1 MNMNNLGMVV
11 FLFIAAVPNVLFS
24 ARSLRDYVSRDS
36 HLRKALP
43 SAPPALLST
52 AIAEMSWV
60 LPCLV
65 QCFASLFDA
74 SFLPDNNETAC
85 NVMGFYSLVG
95 SFWGM
100 GSTLWT
106 VIITYASIT
115 SRAVPEV
122 VSKRVCILVFLF
134 SILMAAIPLLVEGSM
149 HFTEG
154 FCYADFTHPALAALM
169 LVVNTAIIL
178 TTLSLLILC
187 LTHQGWPSQVDLI
200 LMLLGFLSAWL
211 LWVPASIIGL
221 SGATF
226 PKHFFISGGVMGH
239 AQALV
244 NPYIYGVRW
253 RASAMKRDGI
263 QQDATPKKATG
274 SVPILNATPPMSGC
288 IASAPPSPPAEQ
300 QVFARGSGASVAPHV
315 V

>member
-1 MNMNNLGMVV
+1 M
-11 FLFIAAVPNVLFS
+11 
-24 ARSLRDYVSRDS
+24 
-36 HLRKALP
+36 
-43 SAPPALLST
+43 
-52 AIAEMSWV
+52 
-60 LPCLV
+60 
-65 QCFASLFDA
+65 
-74 SFLPDNNETAC
+74 
-85 NVMGFYSLVG
+85 
-95 SFWGM
+95 
-100 GSTLWT
+100 
-106 VIITYASIT
+106 IITYASIT

-226 PKHFFISGGVMGH
+226 PKHFFICALLSKPSLLYPPALLCPPVRSCARQCAPVPASALSRMLAYHVRSPSISCAAGGVMGH

-274 SVPILNATPPMSGC
+274 SVPVCTGIGFRA
-288 IASAPPSPPAEQ
+288 
-300 QVFARGSGASVAPHV
+300 AR
-315 V
+315 